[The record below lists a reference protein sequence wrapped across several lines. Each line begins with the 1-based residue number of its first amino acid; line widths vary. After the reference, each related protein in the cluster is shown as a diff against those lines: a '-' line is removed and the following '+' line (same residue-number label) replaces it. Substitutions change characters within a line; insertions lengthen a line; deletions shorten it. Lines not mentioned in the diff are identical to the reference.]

1 MTHCPGCASSERGFM
16 IDFVDENQCQDFV
29 ATIPTHSQ
37 MQWSH
42 IKPNQVFLG
51 ERLLYQMADY
61 AEMEHRADTWR
72 VAHTDAPLET
82 LAWHDVLKMRP
93 GLFVDDLIEQK
104 RLKMMMQPIVSVVK
118 EEQASV
124 IGYEMLIRGMG
135 EGSEIIT
142 PDRIFSVARD
152 QEALFRLDRACR
164 IEAITTAGLNN
175 LSELIFV
182 NFLPTSIYVP
192 EHCLQTM
199 LEAVQNFGVR
209 KRQIVFEVVE
219 TERVDDLAHLKR
231 ILDFY
236 RSQGFRYALDDVGQG
251 FNDVSMLSQLEP
263 DIIKLD
269 RAFVREIDKDA
280 DKRRVAKT
288 ISRLAQ
294 SIGSVR
300 LAEGVETK
308 AEADV
313 LLELGFGWQQGF
325 YYGRPSF
332 QPVPGEAKRAE

>member
-1 MTHCPGCASSERGFM
+1 MTNCPGCAPSERGF
-16 IDFVDENQCQDFV
+16 IISFYDTERCDAFAE
-29 ATIPTHSQ
+29 TIPVRVYA
-37 MQWSH
+37 QWSRLA
-42 IKPNQVFLG
+42 PNQLFIG
-51 ERLLYQMADY
+51 ERLLFQMADY
-61 AEMEHRADTWR
+61 TAMEHNPDTWR
-72 VAHTDAPLET
+72 VVHSDAPLET
-82 LAWHDVLKMRP
+82 LAWPDVLKMRP

-104 RLKMMMQPIVSVVK
+104 RLKMMMQPIVSIVK
-118 EEQASV
+118 DEQASV
-124 IGYEMLIRGMG
+124 IGYEMLIRGIG
-135 EGSEIIT
+135 EDNQIIT

-164 IEAITTAGLNN
+164 VEAIATAGQNDLT
-175 LSELIFV
+175 ELIFV
-182 NFLPTSIYVP
+182 NFLPTAIYVP
-192 EHCLQTM
+192 EHCLQTT
-199 LEAVQNFGVR
+199 LEAVENFGIR

-231 ILDFY
+231 ILNFY

-251 FNDVSMLSQLEP
+251 FNDLSMLTQLEP

-269 RAFVREIDKDA
+269 RAFVSNIDKDA